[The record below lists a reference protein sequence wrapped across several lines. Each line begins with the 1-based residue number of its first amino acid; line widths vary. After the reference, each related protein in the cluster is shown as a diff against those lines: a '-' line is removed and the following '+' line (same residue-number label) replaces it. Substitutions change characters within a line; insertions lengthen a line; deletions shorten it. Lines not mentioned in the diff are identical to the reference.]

1 MSFRRRLRRIP
12 SCEASQIFEMKDNF
26 IERGPGTCAQKFD
39 VDRSALVRAEP
50 FTDTASPLLAGA
62 YRCMSRSR
70 VQLECL
76 LDEVDRGG
84 GQYDSHSDKV
94 VITCRCKHARICR
107 IPGYRIDTT

>member
-1 MSFRRRLRRIP
+1 
-12 SCEASQIFEMKDNF
+12 MKDNF

-107 IPGYRIDTT
+107 IPGYRIDAT